1 MRKKK
6 ERRPGLSL
14 TLIFAGVIMGSLVIT
29 AILVALLMSVL
40 VRSGMMTEEETQ
52 FNTPVFLLFT
62 VLYSLLIGSGIV
74 FLTIRIPLKPI
85 EKLMSAL
92 NRLSEGDYSV
102 RLNYTGS
109 FSRHPVIENVTESFN
124 SMAEQL
130 QETEL
135 LHSDFV
141 NNFSHEFKTPIV
153 SIAGFAGLLRKGKV
167 AEEQQQ
173 EYLGII
179 EEESLRLAQMSINVL
194 NMTRVENQSELTKV
208 ERFNLSEQLRTSML
222 VLESKWQKKGLEPV
236 LPEEE
241 FYVEGN
247 EELLK
252 EVWINLFDNAIKFSP
267 EGGEVEAKVSE
278 EPEGIEVEVTNTGAP
293 IPEDRRN
300 RIFDRFY
307 QADESHA
314 TQGNGVGLAVVKRVV
329 DLHGGNVR
337 VRCNGGKT
345 TFSVFLPAKR

>member
-1 MRKKK
+1 MKKK
-6 ERRPGLSL
+6 RKERSLGLSL
-14 TLIFAGVIMGSLVIT
+14 TLIFAGVIMGSMGIT
-29 AILVALLMSVL
+29 AILVGLLMSAL
-40 VRSGMMTEEETQ
+40 VRGGMLTEEATQ
-52 FNTPVFLLFT
+52 FNTGVFLLFM

-85 EKLMSAL
+85 EKLLNAL
-92 NRLSEGDYSV
+92 NRLAEGDYSV
-102 RLNYTGS
+102 RLS
-109 FSRHPVIENVTESFN
+109 FKGALSRHPITKNLTGSFN

-153 SIAGFAGLLRKGKV
+153 SIAGFAKLLRKGN
-167 AEEQQQ
+167 ATEEQKQ

-179 EEESLRLAQMSINVL
+179 EEESLRLAQMSMNVL
-194 NMTRVENQSELTKV
+194 NMTRVENQNELTNV
-208 ERFNLSEQLRTSML
+208 EHFNLSEQLRTSML
-222 VLESKWQKKGLEPV
+222 MLESKWRKKQLEPA

-241 FYVEGN
+241 YYIDGN

-267 EGGEVEAKVSE
+267 EGGN
-278 EPEGIEVEVTNTGAP
+278 INVEVTKIPEGMLVDVTNQGAP
-293 IPEDRRN
+293 IPEDRKA

-314 TQGNGVGLAVVKRVV
+314 TEGNGVGLAVVKRVV
-329 DLHGGNVR
+329 DLHKGSVS
-337 VRCNGGKT
+337 VQCADGKT
-345 TFSVFLPAKR
+345 TFSVFIPA